1 MSLIEI
7 TPKTFPRL
15 QAHLERQQSPDPYA
29 VSPAYYRFT
38 GRRGLFV
45 LESGA
50 SALIVC
56 RHPNLAGIWLAF
68 PPFGPE
74 GPSLLRIANTTL
86 PNLQLARFP
95 HAPGFGFDAVPETI
109 LDWRFPVHTLDPA
122 RVAQLDGPHFR
133 GVRAKVKRAQRQ
145 GVTART
151 LKTGD
156 LPQILTMAGRWS
168 DRQHQSLSRD
178 QLIGSHKD
186 IFAIYAD
193 PGANLDGI
201 ALECS
206 GQLVGYRI
214 WERPRGLDAM
224 ASSLGAMTRTKIP
237 GVSEYAMHAMAER
250 VVAQGGRALCIGGSE
265 TASLD
270 AFKRKFCP
278 IWSTA
283 LSSFKAGCEEKLAA

>member
-1 MSLIEI
+1 MDLKPIAA
-7 TPKTFPRL
+7 KVFPRFQDL
-15 QAHLERQQSPDPYA
+15 LERQQSADPYA

-56 RHPNLAGIWLAF
+56 RHPNKSDGWLAF

-74 GPSLLRIANTTL
+74 GPSLLRFAAKDI
-86 PNLQLARFP
+86 PNLELARFQGS
-95 HAPGFGFDAVPETI
+95 PGFGFDAVPETI

-122 RVAQLDGPHFR
+122 RVAQLDGPDFR

-145 GVTART
+145 GVIART
-151 LKTGD
+151 LDAGD

-186 IFAIYAD
+186 IFAIFAD
-193 PGANLDGI
+193 PMVNLDGI

-214 WERPRGLDAM
+214 WERPRGPDA
-224 ASSLGAMTRTKIP
+224 
-237 GVSEYAMHAMAER
+237 
-250 VVAQGGRALCIGGSE
+250 
-265 TASLD
+265 
-270 AFKRKFCP
+270 
-278 IWSTA
+278 
-283 LSSFKAGCEEKLAA
+283 